1 MRDGRRGGAEHVAA
15 RRRRKAN
22 QGQRGPGE
30 RSRQEPLLRVSFF
43 NLFFGSYVANTYPF
57 TESYFIVLYTERSSV
72 AFESDCILERYFVDD
87 NFLSSLS
94 VSQQSV

>member
-43 NLFFGSYVANTYPF
+43 TFIEKWNNTQ
-57 TESYFIVLYTERSSV
+57 
-72 AFESDCILERYFVDD
+72 C
-87 NFLSSLS
+87 
-94 VSQQSV
+94 